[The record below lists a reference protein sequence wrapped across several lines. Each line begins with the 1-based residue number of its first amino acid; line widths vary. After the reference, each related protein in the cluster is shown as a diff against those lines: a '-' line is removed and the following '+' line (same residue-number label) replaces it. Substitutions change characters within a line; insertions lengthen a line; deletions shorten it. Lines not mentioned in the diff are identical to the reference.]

1 MPESEDVQVRGSAVS
16 DEMDTTVPHA
26 ARVWNFW
33 LGGKDHYEVD
43 RAAGEDFLQ
52 VFPGMRAAA
61 QASRGCLGRMVRHLV
76 TECGVRQF
84 LDVGTGLPTA
94 ENTHEI
100 AQEAA
105 PESRIVY
112 VDNDPLVLAH
122 ARALLTSTPE
132 GATRYIHAD
141 VREPEAIIEGA
152 REALDFDQP
161 VALILFGIMGLI
173 PEYDRARSL
182 VDTLLAA
189 LPSGSYLA
197 LFDVD
202 NSDPVAVDAARRY
215 GESGAI
221 PYNHR
226 TPEQIAGYFTGLELV
241 APGVVRSGQWRTEP
255 SELAQHD
262 TTTLAGLG
270 RKP

>member
-1 MPESEDVQVRGSAVS
+1 MPESEDIQVRGSTVS

-33 LGGKDHYEVD
+33 LDGKDHYAVD
-43 RAAGEDFLQ
+43 RAAGEEFLE
-52 VFPGMRAAA
+52 VFPGMKAAA

-100 AQEAA
+100 AQRAA

-132 GATRYIHAD
+132 GSTRYVHAD
-141 VREPEAIIEGA
+141 VREPETIVEAA
-152 REALDFDQP
+152 REALDLDQP
-161 VALILFGIMGLI
+161 VGLILFGILGLI
-173 PEYDRARSL
+173 PEHAQARSI

-202 NSDPVAVDAARRY
+202 DTDPVAVEAARQY
-215 GESGAI
+215 AESGAV

-226 TPEQIAGYFTGLELV
+226 SPEEIAGYFTGLELV
-241 APGVVRSGQWRTEP
+241 EPGVVRSGLWRAEP
-255 SELAQHD
+255 SEVSRQD